1 MVGGLC
7 GWYLLVVWLVG
18 LIVCCFVNG
27 GVFDLLLFGWFVVS
41 LWSLVGGCFLL
52 LCDCLCSSDVLLWCD
67 LRCVCGIWVF
77 AWICWLVTWFVLIL
91 FRGLLIVLVTSLVLT
106 FVSVNGILIGYL
118 CWLCSRCCV
127 GWCLHYECLVFK
139 C

>member
-1 MVGGLC
+1 M
-7 GWYLLVVWLVG
+7 
-18 LIVCCFVNG
+18 
-27 GVFDLLLFGWFVVS
+27 
-41 LWSLVGGCFLL
+41 
-52 LCDCLCSSDVLLWCD
+52 
-67 LRCVCGIWVF
+67 
-77 AWICWLVTWFVLIL
+77 TWFVLIL
-91 FRGLLIVLVTSLVLT
+91 FRGLLIVLVTSLVLA